1 VRSRLLF
8 LGSSL
13 ATKFLRRVSALME
26 SRVSERMDTGPVA
39 MGVVHVPGGPFC
51 DCHMETRREWVFT
64 YPQSG
69 MECGADLWEF
79 AKVPG
84 PFRGNGAA

>member
-1 VRSRLLF
+1 
-8 LGSSL
+8 
-13 ATKFLRRVSALME
+13 
-26 SRVSERMDTGPVA
+26 MDTGPVA
-39 MGVVHVPGGPFC
+39 MGGACAGWAVLRLSHGDAKG
-51 DCHMETRREWVFT
+51 MGRFT

-79 AKVPG
+79 AEVHG